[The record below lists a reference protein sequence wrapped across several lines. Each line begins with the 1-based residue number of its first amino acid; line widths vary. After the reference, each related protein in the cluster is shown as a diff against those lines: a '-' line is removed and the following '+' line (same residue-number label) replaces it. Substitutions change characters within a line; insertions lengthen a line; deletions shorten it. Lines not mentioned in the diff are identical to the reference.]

1 MTRVSGNNSAT
12 SWHRFFGMCNDASCH
27 VTDRGSTIPRLA
39 TLVFLCAL
47 LMAGCGTRPETRLP
61 PPAIK
66 VGAISVDKGEITQSL
81 EVSGNLQFIANTTV
95 SSEVAAQV
103 QTIDVRDGQIITQ
116 GQTLLTF
123 DASSIHAAADQARGN
138 LQKNEAALAFNKT
151 EWEKNLPLLR
161 SGAISQSTY
170 DQKFSSYQTSV
181 GQVESDKGALAKA
194 LEDLKHTI
202 QVAPIHGVLSSRYVE
217 KGDWVAAGAKLFS
230 ISNYETVFLQT
241 FLSDKDV
248 GRLEFDKVIREG
260 GGVDADVKVDS
271 RPGKTFGGTVGYI
284 QPLTNQN
291 RLFEVRIYIGNS
303 DLQLL
308 QGMYARAWVVV
319 NRLPGVTRIPID
331 ALLDQIRK
339 NDRNTVVHVD
349 AQQKAEIL
357 PIRIGEIGN
366 MYAEVLEGL
375 KPGDQVVVQGKE
387 ILNAGQPLEVAPRA
401 AFASEQTAKPE

>member
-1 MTRVSGNNSAT
+1 MTRACGKKRAHSWQRVCGRFHDTPCRVS
-12 SWHRFFGMCNDASCH
+12 
-27 VTDRGSTIPRLA
+27 DRGSTILCLI
-39 TLVFLCAL
+39 TLMCLCMFL
-47 LMAGCGTRPETRLP
+47 MSGCGAPPEKRLP

-66 VGAISVDKGEITQSL
+66 VGVIYVDKGEIKQSL
-81 EVSGNLQFIANTTV
+81 EVSGSLQFIANNTV

-103 QTIDVRDGQIITQ
+103 QSIDVRDGQIVKQ

-123 DASSIHAAADQARGN
+123 DASSIRAAADQARGN
-138 LQKNEAALAFNKT
+138 LQKDEAALAFNKT
-151 EWEKNLPLLR
+151 EWQKNLPLLK

-170 DQKFSSYQTSV
+170 DQKFSAYQTSV
-181 GQVESDKGALAKA
+181 GQAEADKGALAKA
-194 LEDLKHTI
+194 MEDLKHTV
-202 QVAPIHGVLSSRYVE
+202 QVAPINGVLSSRYVE

-230 ISNYETVFLQT
+230 ISDYETVYLQT

-248 GRLEFDKVIREG
+248 GRLDFDKVIREG
-260 GGVDADVKVDS
+260 GGVDAEVKVDS
-271 RPGKTFGGTVGYI
+271 RPGKTFRGTVGYI
-284 QPLTNQN
+284 QPLANQN
-291 RLFEVRIYIGNS
+291 RLFEVRIYIGNK

-331 ALLDQIRK
+331 ALLDQVRK
-339 NDRNTVVHVD
+339 NERNTVVRVD

-357 PIRIGEIGN
+357 RIRIGEIGN
-366 MYAEVLEGL
+366 KYAEVQEGL

-401 AFASEQTAKPE
+401 AFASENTTKPE